1 MPQRSLIV
9 LLVLLWASAAVV
21 AADSPRGSITI
32 DRIAAIKYPTSPAWS
47 PDGKTVAFLWDDGGK
62 QDLYVVTR
70 GQTPVALTDFA
81 VDPNMHL
88 SDIGR
93 FAWLSDDQILFSK
106 GGQLWS
112 VSPSALNPAPLSG
125 LSDAANFV
133 LSNDRK
139 QIGFVRRGQIWI
151 ASIAAKTQRQITFLS
166 EPLVVS
172 SLLFSRDDKSVSFSV
187 VRSSIEPQELPFNG
201 SWIRQFRN
209 VRSDRRHAIVSVYG
223 SDPVWVPTV
232 DEVSS
237 VQWTVDA
244 SILFQEV
251 SADKKTRVIKVW
263 APGGPPRI
271 LWTDHDPAWWTASIQ
286 ASDTVVAPD
295 GKSVVFASDR
305 TGWTHLYVMPVD
317 ATSASQ
323 ARQLTSGKYSA
334 TFGSWSFDSRRIAYH
349 HSVDGNHMERFIGI
363 VHVDSGRTERVVT
376 APGVALEPLFSP
388 DGTHVVYQRTGVEH
402 SLDLFAVSASAQGT
416 VVRLTDSMPVE
427 LKSADFTAPIP
438 VTFPSRADGKP
449 VPATMI
455 VHKNLDR
462 TRKHPAIVWIH
473 GSGLDQN
480 YLGWH
485 PDSYR
490 MYYAMHQ
497 YLAQQGYVILTPDAR
512 GSSGYG
518 RDWAA
523 GNYRDIGGG
532 EYLDVASGADYLKT
546 TGFVDPDR
554 IGVWGLSYGGF
565 LTLQAVTVTPTLF
578 RCAINVAG
586 VTDWDT
592 QSLTLGPGRI
602 YARMGTPAE
611 NPEDFARAA
620 PVRHMA
626 KLVRPLLI
634 MHGTND
640 TNVAFRES
648 LTLIDTLLKL
658 GKRFEM
664 AVYPGEI
671 HFFRRAYVLRD
682 AWNRAEEFF
691 DRHLKNGA
699 SITSE

>member
-1 MPQRSLIV
+1 M
-9 LLVLLWASAAVV
+9 
-21 AADSPRGSITI
+21 
-32 DRIAAIKYPTSPAWS
+32 
-47 PDGKTVAFLWDDGGK
+47 
-62 QDLYVVTR
+62 
-70 GQTPVALTDFA
+70 
-81 VDPNMHL
+81 
-88 SDIGR
+88 
-93 FAWLSDDQILFSK
+93 
-106 GGQLWS
+106 
-112 VSPSALNPAPLSG
+112 
-125 LSDAANFV
+125 
-133 LSNDRK
+133 
-139 QIGFVRRGQIWI
+139 
-151 ASIAAKTQRQITFLS
+151 
-166 EPLVVS
+166 
-172 SLLFSRDDKSVSFSV
+172 
-187 VRSSIEPQELPFNG
+187 
-201 SWIRQFRN
+201 
-209 VRSDRRHAIVSVYG
+209 
-223 SDPVWVPTV
+223 PTV

-237 VQWTVDA
+237 VQWTGDA
-244 SILFQEV
+244 SILFQEL

-263 APGGPPRI
+263 APGRLPRT

-286 ASDTVVAPD
+286 ASNTVVSPD

-317 ATSASQ
+317 ATSESQ

-334 TFGSWSFDSRRIAYH
+334 TFGSWSPDGRLIAYH
-349 HSVDGNHMERFIGI
+349 HSVEGNHMERFVGL
-363 VHVDSGRTERVVT
+363 VHVDSGKTERVVT
-376 APGVALEPLFSP
+376 TRGVALEPLFSP
-388 DGTHVVYQRTGVEH
+388 DGKNLVYQQTSVAH
-402 SLDLFAVSASAQGT
+402 SLDLFTVSTEPQST
-416 VVRLTDSMPVE
+416 IVRLTDSMPAD
-427 LKSADFTAPIP
+427 LKATDFTSPTP
-438 VTFPSRADGKP
+438 VTFPSRVDGKP
-449 VPATMI
+449 VPGTLI
-455 VHKNLDR
+455 LPKNLDR
-462 TRKHPAIVWIH
+462 ARKHPAIVWVH

-611 NPEDFARAA
+611 HPDAFDRAA
-620 PVRHMA
+620 PVRHMD

-648 LTLIDTLLKL
+648 LTLVDTLLKL
-658 GKRFEM
+658 GKNFEFV
-664 AVYPGEI
+664 VYPGEI

-682 AWNRAEEFF
+682 AWRRAEEFF
-691 DRHLKNGA
+691 DRHLKNGP
-699 SITSE
+699 SMSSQ